1 MSKTIFFAFLN
12 IATFFAP
19 QIAAANK
26 DIFDSEFNRF
36 IRLEG
41 KWASGAIN
49 CSKTT
54 GDDTFFYVQ
63 KKRSS
68 SSTKI
73 KTLSIA
79 STDNQEKTNENKIS
93 NVIYIF
99 NYIKNGK
106 PIHSDISVSWH
117 EVDNSRAYLENS
129 ESKFRMNIQLTNP
142 KMVPIRSGDLP
153 KGSKYTRTPVTEG
166 EGFLVT
172 APGAVYIWEN
182 NNENAKLLCDIT
194 TETD

>member
-1 MSKTIFFAFLN
+1 MTKTIFIIFLN
-12 IATFFAP
+12 IATLLTP
-19 QIAAANK
+19 QIAAAKK

-41 KWASGAIN
+41 KWASGAID

-54 GDDTFFYVQ
+54 GDDTFFYVR
-63 KKRSS
+63 KIKSS
-68 SSTKI
+68 SNT
-73 KTLSIA
+73 
-79 STDNQEKTNENKIS
+79 STDKKEGSNENKTS
-93 NVIYIF
+93 NVRYIY
-99 NYIKNGK
+99 NYMKNEK
-106 PIHSDISVSWH
+106 HIYSETSVSWH
-117 EVDNSRAYLENS
+117 EVDNSRAYLETS
-129 ESKFRMNIQLTNP
+129 DSKFRMNIQLTNP

-166 EGFLVT
+166 EGFIVT
-172 APGAVYIWEN
+172 APDAVYIWEN